1 MQRRE
6 RDEEKTTI
14 MVFFF
19 FAMEFFRP
27 RPRHAHQEKKKTTPF
42 QLLLFNRGIFIT
54 GSSLLGAAVREPRI
68 TSKNLIRWG

>member
-27 RPRHAHQEKKKTTPF
+27 RPRHAHQEKKTTPF